1 MSQQQGLSSL
11 ADFFKLFSKTATG
24 SNTAVYTVPTANLA
38 STPPVQPTTAIIRG
52 IRLSNQTGGAVTTT
66 VSVFDNS
73 NSDLEIPLFKE
84 SLADGKE
91 EEVLSDGVPFVM
103 EQADAIKILGTGVT
117 ILISIMEIK

>member
-1 MSQQQGLSSL
+1 L
-11 ADFFKLFSKTATG
+11 ADNFISRSATG
-24 SNTAVYTVPTANLA
+24 TGSAAAVYTVPTANLA
-38 STPPVQPTTAIIRG
+38 STPPVQPTTAVIKG

-84 SLADGKE
+84 SLADGSEK
-91 EEVLSDGVPFVM
+91 EVLTEAVPFIM

>member
-1 MSQQQGLSSL
+1 M
-11 ADFFKLFSKTATG
+11 ADNFISRSATG
-24 SNTAVYTVPTANLA
+24 TGSAAAVYTVPTANLA
-38 STPPVQPTTAIIRG
+38 SVPPVQPTTAIVKS

-91 EEVLSDGVPFVM
+91 EEVLASGVPFVM
-103 EQADAIKILGTGVT
+103 EQADAIKILGSGVT
-117 ILISIMEIK
+117 VLISIMEIK

>member
-1 MSQQQGLSSL
+1 MAQPQL
-11 ADFFKLFSKTATG
+11 KLLFPSHD
-24 SNTAVYTVPTANLA
+24 
-38 STPPVQPTTAIIRG
+38 QE
-52 IRLSNQTGGAVTTT
+52 GGAVTTT

-84 SLADGKE
+84 SLADGSEK
-91 EEVLSDGVPFVM
+91 EVLTEAVPFIM